1 MSYPS
6 PPRLRDSTMR
16 PQSRQSS
23 ETLALG
29 LGFTLGSA
37 FFVAWLGLRWP
48 VMGCAVVPPLAA
60 AGIWQRRRSR
70 ANSLFLAQSAQE
82 ANNLLA
88 ARGLQTRLTQLCE
101 PGAVDPILRWRWEG
115 LVRQMQSIRS
125 LAARCVAIEP
135 HSAVP
140 LLVFME
146 GLMDQIEP
154 ASRIMQQI
162 DLHASCSTP
171 DSYGMVRERL
181 DELHNHLSSCIRRL
195 QQVHDSALQQS
206 MGYPGE
212 PIDFQDLLIKP

>member
-1 MSYPS
+1 
-6 PPRLRDSTMR
+6 MR

-37 FFVAWLGLRWP
+37 LFVAWLGLRWP

-70 ANSLFLAQSAQE
+70 ANSVVLAQSAQE
-82 ANNLLA
+82 ANNLLV

-101 PGAVDPILRWRWEG
+101 HGAVDPILRWRWEG

-125 LAARCVAIEP
+125 LAARCVALEP

-154 ASRIMQQI
+154 ASRIIQQI

-206 MGYPGE
+206 MGYPGK
-212 PIDFQDLLIKP
+212 PIDFQDLIAKP